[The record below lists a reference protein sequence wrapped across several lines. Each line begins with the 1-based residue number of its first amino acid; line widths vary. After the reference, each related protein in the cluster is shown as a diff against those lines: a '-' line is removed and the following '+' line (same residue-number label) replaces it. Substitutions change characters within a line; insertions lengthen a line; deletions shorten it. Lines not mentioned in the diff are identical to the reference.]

1 MYNYIARRILIAIPI
16 VLGITLFNFMVINLA
31 PGSPLDL
38 MIDPKLTADVIAV
51 KKHAMGLD
59 APVYQQYVTWLGNL
73 LQGNLGYSL
82 TSFRPVSQ
90 MIGERV
96 VPTLLLMGT
105 SLALGLLIAV
115 PIGVLSATKQ
125 YSWLDYVTTGGAFLG
140 ISIPNFFLGLGLIY
154 VFSISLKLLP
164 SSGMVTLGSDGGIK
178 DIAAHMIL
186 PCSVLTVNIVGR
198 LVRYVRAAM
207 LDTLEQDYL
216 RTATAKGV
224 HKFQRIWVHGFR
236 NALLPVITVIGLEIP
251 TLLGG
256 AVVTEQIF
264 GWPGIGRLTM
274 DSILTRDYPTLMGL
288 NLIAAVMVLAAN
300 LFTDIMYAA
309 ADPRIKYH

>member
-16 VLGITLFNFMVINLA
+16 ILGITLFNFMVINLA

-90 MIGERV
+90 MIGDRV
-96 VPTLLLMGT
+96 APTLLLMGT
-105 SLALGLLIAV
+105 SLVLGLLIAV
-115 PIGVLSATKQ
+115 PIGVLSATRQ

-178 DIAAHMIL
+178 DVAVHMIL
-186 PCSVLTVNIVGR
+186 PCCVLTVNIVGR

-207 LDTLEQDYL
+207 LDVLDQDYL

>member
-207 LDTLEQDYL
+207 LDILEQDYL

>member
-115 PIGVLSATKQ
+115 PIGVLSATRQ

-207 LDTLEQDYL
+207 LDILEQDYL

-300 LFTDIMYAA
+300 LFTDIMYGA